1 MKSTMASITPSSKKS
16 DLTAWCL
23 GFILLAWAVSAFA
36 QGILVKS
43 AELVEN
49 SGDYHLSANF
59 EVDLTPTL
67 EDALNKGLP
76 LYFLVEFDLIY
87 PRWYTLYLWNQRL
100 VEFDQV
106 YRLSYNALTR
116 QYRLSYGALHQN
128 IDTLDEALALLG
140 RLRGRRL
147 FSASDLV
154 EGRVYEAQIR
164 MRLDTAQ
171 LPKPFQITAL
181 ASRDW
186 TLVSDWFLW
195 TVMR

>member
-23 GFILLAWAVSAFA
+23 GLILLAWAVSAFA

-59 EVDLTPTL
+59 EVELTPTL

-147 FSASDLV
+147 FSESDLV

-186 TLVSDWFLW
+186 TLVSDWFRW

>member
-186 TLVSDWFLW
+186 TLVSDWFRW